1 MQQYVGV
8 RCVASCVLQVCGARS
23 CPPINVYQA
32 ATLELSLDFATRA
45 FFSDPAS
52 FRIETSTRV
61 PTVWLS
67 KILCWYV
74 VWTQECGV
82 VGWVVCLVHS
92 PLPAVRCHCLLC
104 GAIAASR
111 VACRRVDVHR
121 YSSDFGADSTA
132 ILRWIRPF
140 LMSDVQSVLD
150 GVMRK
155 GSVKVDHVPYDW
167 SVNSK

>member
-1 MQQYVGV
+1 MAVQDFVLVRGV
-8 RCVASCVLQVCGARS
+8 DTGVWGRGLGGVFGA
-23 CPPINVYQA
+23 
-32 ATLELSLDFATRA
+32 
-45 FFSDPAS
+45 FSPA
-52 FRIETSTRV
+52 
-61 PTVWLS
+61 
-67 KILCWYV
+67 C
-74 VWTQECGV
+74 CAM
-82 VGWVVCLVHS
+82 

>member
-1 MQQYVGV
+1 MQQYDGV

-52 FRIETSTRV
+52 FRIDTSTRV

-92 PLPAVRCHCLLC
+92 PLLAVRCHCLLC
-104 GAIAASR
+104 DAIACCAVPLPR
-111 VACRRVDVHR
+111 HAWLAAVWMFTGTPLTLVR
-121 YSSDFGADSTA
+121 TP
-132 ILRWIRPF
+132 LRF
-140 LMSDVQSVLD
+140 CD
-150 GVMRK
+150 GFAR
-155 GSVKVDHVPYDW
+155 S
-167 SVNSK
+167 